1 MRLLAYK
8 VDKKLLNYLDE
19 EQLYIVDIAEDI
31 SDAIYHSEV
40 RYYNLIMVE
49 CNNYFN
55 CKKILKGINTRV
67 TAVIFLVEE
76 YSKELEIKLL
86 NNGALFVIK
95 KAASK
100 EYLLAKIESIHRDNF
115 KKELLYKDNYRAN
128 LEERTLVSD
137 EKKVTFKGKSFSILS
152 YLIKNRY
159 RAPISKDEL
168 LQANW
173 DEPEMVSDNVIEVNI
188 NAIRNSL
195 KKEFNENFIETVRH
209 RGYKVS
215 I

>member
-55 CKKILKGINTRV
+55 CKKILKSINTRV

-95 KAASK
+95 KPASK

-115 KKELLYKDNYRAN
+115 KK
-128 LEERTLVSD
+128 RT
-137 EKKVTFKGKSFSILS
+137 
-152 YLIKNRY
+152 
-159 RAPISKDEL
+159 
-168 LQANW
+168 
-173 DEPEMVSDNVIEVNI
+173 
-188 NAIRNSL
+188 SL
-195 KKEFNENFIETVRH
+195 
-209 RGYKVS
+209 
-215 I
+215 